1 MKKQLSFITNQHGF
15 FLSYVLFI
23 TSLIFILTMS
33 NIAIYRNDLQI
44 TANQIDQVKIES
56 LFQMGRTKF
65 KEELDKYNKQKD
77 IVSYAFPDGTVDI
90 LIDDIHGN
98 QYELYF
104 TILTK
109 EQQSKYNI
117 TNTLQVNNDID

>member
-15 FLSYVLFI
+15 FLPYVLFI

-33 NIAIYRNDLQI
+33 NITIYRNDLQI
-44 TANQIDQVKIES
+44 TANQIDQVKIET
-56 LFQMGRTKF
+56 LFQMGHTKF
-65 KEELDKYNKQKD
+65 KEELDKYNKRKD
-77 IVSYAFPDGTVDI
+77 IVNYTFPDGTVDI

-104 TILTK
+104 TIITK
-109 EQQSKYNI
+109 EQQSKYII
-117 TNTLQVNNDID
+117 TYTLQVDNDID